1 MLRDLTENV
10 DNTKGQMDSREIKNT
25 VPEMKDAFDGLVS
38 RLHMA
43 ERIPLLEDITV
54 ETEKQ
59 REKRLNKNRT
69 SKN

>member
-1 MLRDLTENV
+1 M
-10 DNTKGQMDSREIKNT
+10 KN
-25 VPEMKDAFDGLVS
+25 AFDGLVS

-43 ERIPLLEDITV
+43 ERSPELEDRTI

-69 SKN
+69 EHSKTKGQL